1 MSSVTVPP
9 VCPSVHY
16 PCLSSSTLKD
26 NFFLDE
32 SVKPDRP
39 ETPAEAKL
47 IGKEFGDFLN
57 LKVKE
62 FWDNVNIKVK
72 RTSGISKPL
81 PTTVFFQYKLD
92 FTP

>member
-1 MSSVTVPP
+1 MQIDF
-9 VCPSVHY
+9 
-16 PCLSSSTLKD
+16 SSSTLKD
-26 NFFLDE
+26 KSFFVDE

-62 FWDNVNIKVK
+62 FGDNVNIKVK
-72 RTSGISKPL
+72 RTSGVLYLRVKEYQG
-81 PTTVFFQYKLD
+81 FF
-92 FTP
+92 